1 MAVTP
6 TFSISPKIDSFVRSG
21 MAKFKLIVVV
31 GFSSSGKSTLM
42 SNLYT
47 HLSSGKVCAQNTKHE
62 IVMCPLGQNPNANV
76 YLGFDGDDRS
86 CIDDNLDRIRN
97 GQYDVAIITLSR
109 ASYTVT
115 NTGKG
120 WQKWIDD
127 WLRRNQYPVP
137 FDDYERYYVHTEVPM
152 LYTAHVPLGQI
163 ATQPPPGDPRV
174 PVLEKLIG
182 DHIVDLLNLIV

>member
-1 MAVTP
+1 MAVMP
-6 TFSISPKIDSFVRSG
+6 TFSISPKIDSYVRSD
-21 MAKFKLIVVV
+21 MAKFKLIVLV
-31 GFSSSGKSTLM
+31 GFGNSGKSTLM

-47 HLSSGKVCAQNTKHE
+47 RLSSGKGCAQNTKHE

-127 WLRRNQYPVP
+127 WLYGNQYPVP

-152 LYTAHVPLGQI
+152 IHAVQMPFGMI
-163 ATQPPPGDPRV
+163 ATQV
-174 PVLEKLIG
+174 SPVGPLVTALEKLTE

>member
-1 MAVTP
+1 
-6 TFSISPKIDSFVRSG
+6 
-21 MAKFKLIVVV
+21 MAKFKLIVLV
-31 GFSSSGKSTLM
+31 GFGNSGKSTLM

-47 HLSSGKVCAQNTKHE
+47 RLSSGKGCAQNTKHE

-109 ASYTVT
+109 ASYTLT

-127 WLRRNQYPVP
+127 WLHKNQYPVP

-152 LYTAHVPLGQI
+152 VYTAQTPLGLI
-163 ATQPPPGDPRV
+163 ATQTSPVV
-174 PVLEKLIG
+174 PLVTALEKLTEG
-182 DHIVDLLNLIV
+182 HMVDLLNLIV